1 MSLYENSNK
10 KPRKIKPTG
19 ADGHRSR
26 MFTKFLNAA
35 GRDILPRDL
44 LEMALYF
51 SIPVRDTR
59 DSAVELMSYF
69 QNNIRTVLNAPSSEL
84 EKIDGVGPESAVLLN
99 LLGHIAL
106 RLESE
111 DSDDRT
117 RYTTIDDICTL
128 FMQNYNFP
136 EEDELWVAFF
146 DNSMRAIIHKF
157 KSEPIEIYTDD
168 IYELFALSAK
178 YHSNTFAIAR
188 MSSAK
193 SVYPTI
199 RDNLIH
205 QFIRSTLE
213 GSPLKMLDYYISTAD
228 EAISISK
235 PIE

>member
-26 MFTKFLNAA
+26 MFKKFLNAA
-35 GRDILPRDL
+35 DRDVLPRDL
-44 LEMALYF
+44 IEMALYF

-59 DSAVELMSYF
+59 DSAVDLMARF
-69 QNNIRTVLNAPSSEL
+69 NNDIRNLLNATPSEL
-84 EKIDGVGPESAVLLN
+84 EKIDGIGPESALLLN
-99 LLGHIAL
+99 LLGRIAT

-111 DSDDRT
+111 DSDDRP
-117 RYTTIDDICTL
+117 RFTTIDEICTL
-128 FMQNYNFP
+128 FMQNYDFP
-136 EEDELWVAFF
+136 DGDELWVAFF

-188 MSSAK
+188 MSSTK
-193 SVYPTI
+193 SVYPTM

-213 GSPLKMLDYYISTAD
+213 GSPLKMLDYYIATAD
-228 EAISISK
+228 EAVPISR